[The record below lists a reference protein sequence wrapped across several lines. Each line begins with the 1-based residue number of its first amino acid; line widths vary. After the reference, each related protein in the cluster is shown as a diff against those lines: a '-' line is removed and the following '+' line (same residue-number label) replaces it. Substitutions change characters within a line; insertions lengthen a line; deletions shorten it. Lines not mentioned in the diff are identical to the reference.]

1 MQHQGNLQSGARF
14 ASTFK
19 VLLHS
24 HDAQA
29 LEAVAQMHLPHAL
42 VVFPIARSV
51 QAVEVVAE
59 RVRAHD
65 VRALVVDP
73 VLVSTSGH
81 SLAES
86 DVGAALIKHLFPLAT
101 VITPNLPEA
110 SGLLGGKKVGPPC
123 YSTHVVFPISKMR
136 PVFQV

>member
-1 MQHQGNLQSGARF
+1 M
-14 ASTFK
+14 
-19 VLLHS
+19 
-24 HDAQA
+24 
-29 LEAVAQMHLPHAL
+29 L
-42 VVFPIARSV
+42 VMS

-65 VRALVVDP
+65 VKALVVDP

-110 SGLLGGKKVGPPC
+110 SGLLGGKKVGQPSPA
-123 YSTHVVFPISKMR
+123 STHVVCLNVNDRVLHHLMR
-136 PVFQV
+136 